1 MNLYNPSSLV
11 QFSLFYLAHVTIVIF
26 KGYSSYI
33 HLLGGWKEIKQEIK
47 VIGGEKGKK
56 EKLM

>member
-1 MNLYNPSSLV
+1 MRLMVDPFGNTHVRTLIGVKWEGFFQRIFFLYTP
-11 QFSLFYLAHVTIVIF
+11 F
-26 KGYSSYI
+26 
-33 HLLGGWKEIKQEIK
+33 GGWKEIKQEIK